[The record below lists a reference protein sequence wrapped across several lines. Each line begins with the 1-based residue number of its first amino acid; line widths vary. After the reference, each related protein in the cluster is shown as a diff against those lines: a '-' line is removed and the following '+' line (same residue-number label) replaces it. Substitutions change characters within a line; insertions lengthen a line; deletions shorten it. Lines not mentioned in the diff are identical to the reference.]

1 MINEFILN
9 EIKNTLNRDE
19 FYNSSSLSY
28 NSLIEEALKLVL
40 RINDVKDDTFVIVKE
55 NTYLANNLYQ
65 RMLPFFKEDELV
77 LYTPEESMRSEA
89 IVASYENRAARLNA
103 LSTIVNK
110 KAKAIITTSYGI
122 IRHLPNKDD
131 LERLSIKVKVGDILD
146 KPDLI
151 ALLNMSGYEN
161 TLRTETPLSYAS
173 RGSIIDVFSVNYPNP
188 LRIEF
193 FDDEID
199 SIRFFDI
206 NTQRTIEQIKEC
218 EIVFAS
224 DVIFDNEQIEVLE
237 AMLETYNSSTFEIDL
252 DYIKHHIYSGHL
264 YYYYAFFKKHQHLL
278 DYVDHPILYI
288 SDEERNDSHLK
299 MLRDETFEYLREMSE
314 DEGLPLRFNVFGD
327 YQKISDKYRRINGS
341 PFSEIFPLIEEVDL
355 PFAPLRSII
364 LSINKLNHRHIL
376 LCLNDKEIKD
386 VKEELEALEIK
397 YHDFKGELYEGF
409 NICEANLSEGFEC
422 KQLELVVYSSKEI
435 FHNHKNIGKYA
446 RKYDEATKLTSYDE
460 LKRGDYVVHNQYG
473 IGQYVGIENR
483 EVNGIHLDYLKILY
497 RGNDEL
503 LVPLSQFALV
513 RKYVSKE
520 GVVPK
525 LHKLGSK
532 DWQKTK
538 ERVEESVNDI
548 AERLMSLYSERNEA
562 IGHAYSPDNEIQL
575 EFENEFIYELT
586 EDQSRAIN
594 EVKADMESPK
604 PMDRLL
610 CGDVGFGKTEVA
622 IRAAMKAVLDK
633 KQVIYLCPTTILSIQ
648 HHKTFVDRFRNF
660 PVHIGLLNRYVPQSE
675 QKAIID
681 GFKNGSIDIV
691 IGTHRALSK
700 DVLPKDLGLLIID
713 EEQRFGVEQKE
724 KIKELKTSVDV
735 LSLSATPIPRTLQ
748 MSLVGLRGLSTLD
761 TAPRNRYPVQTYIV
775 EKNMGLIKEIIER
788 ELSRNGQVF
797 YLHNNVNEI
806 YILAT
811 KIRKL
816 LPDARVIVA
825 HGKMTSEE
833 LEDVML
839 EFYEGRADVLICTT
853 IIETGIDI
861 ANANTIIIEDAQN
874 FGLSQL
880 YQIKGRVGR
889 STRIAYAYLLV
900 PPKKQLSEISAK
912 RLDSIKEFTALGS
925 GYKIAMRDLSIRG
938 AGDMLGA
945 KQSGFID
952 NVGLDL
958 YLMMLSNAIARKK
971 GEPVKEINPT
981 PRPSIAIE
989 SYVPEDFTKNDY
1001 EKLSLYH
1008 RLEEIKDKA
1017 SLFDYY
1023 LEIQD
1028 EFGNLPKQIEALFDK
1043 KRLELLLDLKYLDS
1057 YKVTN
1062 NRLIVCLTKDFSSRV
1077 DGLKLFEYCQNL
1089 SRDLKIRYINA
1100 KIEMSIPNRKEQRK
1114 KVLEILDHLE
1124 EMVKE

>member
-1 MINEFILN
+1 MINDFILK
-9 EIKNTLNRDE
+9 EIENTLNKDE
-19 FYNSSSLSY
+19 FYSSSSLSY
-28 NSLIEEALKLVL
+28 NSLIEEAIKLTL
-40 RINDVKDDTFVIVKE
+40 RISKTLNTYVIVKE

-65 RMLPFFKEDELV
+65 RMLPFFNEDELV

-103 LSTIVNK
+103 LNTIINK

-122 IRHLPNKDD
+122 IRHLPRKDD
-131 LERLSIKVKVGDILD
+131 LERLSIHVKVGDILD

-151 ALLNMSGYEN
+151 SILNMSGYEN
-161 TLRTETPLSYAS
+161 TLRTESPLSYAS
-173 RGSIIDVFSVNYPNP
+173 RGSIIDVFSVNYANP

-199 SIRFFDI
+199 SIRFFDV

-218 EIVFAS
+218 DIIFAS
-224 DVIFDNEQIEVLE
+224 DIIFDNDQIEELEQIH
-237 AMLETYNSSTFEIDL
+237 ETYDSATFEIDL
-252 DYIKHHIYSGHL
+252 DFIKHHTYSGHL

-278 DYVDHPILYI
+278 DYVDKPLLYI
-288 SDEERNDSHLK
+288 SDEANNESHLK

-314 DEGLPLRFNVFGD
+314 DENLPLRFNVFGD
-327 YQKISDKYRRINGS
+327 YQKICDKYNRINGQA
-341 PFSEIFPLIEEVDL
+341 FNQIFPTIEEVDL
-355 PFAPLRSII
+355 PFAPLKSII
-364 LSINKLNHRHIL
+364 LTINKSNNKYIL
-376 LCLNDKEIKD
+376 LCLDKKEIED
-386 VKEELEALEIK
+386 VKTELNFFNVD
-397 YHDFKGELYEGF
+397 YHIFKGRLESGI
-409 NICEANLSEGFEC
+409 NICECNLSEGFEC
-422 KQLELVVYSSKEI
+422 KELELVVYTSKEI
-435 FHNHKNIGKYA
+435 FHNHKDIGKYA
-446 RKYDEATKLTSYDE
+446 RKYEEATKLNSYDE

-503 LVPLSQFALV
+503 LVPLSQFSLV

-548 AERLMSLYSERNEA
+548 AERLMDLYSERNEA
-562 IGHAYSPDNEIQL
+562 IGHAYSKDNEIQL
-575 EFENEFIYELT
+575 EFENEFVYELT
-586 EDQSRAIN
+586 NDQSRAIA
-594 EVKADMESPK
+594 EVKADMESNK

-633 KQVIYLCPTTILSIQ
+633 KQVMYLCPTTILSIQ
-648 HHKTFVDRFRNF
+648 HHKTFVARFHNF
-660 PVHIGLLNRYVPQSE
+660 PVKIGLLNRYVPASE
-675 QKAIID
+675 QKEIIA
-681 GFKNGSIDIV
+681 GLAKGEYDIV
-691 IGTHRALSK
+691 IGTHRVLSK
-700 DVLPKDLGLLIID
+700 DVKPKDLGLLIID

-724 KIKELKTSVDV
+724 KIKELKNSVDV

-775 EKNMGLIKEIIER
+775 EKNMGLIKEVIER

-797 YLHNNVNEI
+797 YLHNNVDVI
-806 YILAT
+806 YILAK
-811 KIRKL
+811 KIQNI
-816 LPDARVIVA
+816 LPNARVIVA
-825 HGKMTSEE
+825 HGKMSSEE

-889 STRIAYAYLLV
+889 STRIAYAYLMV
-900 PPKKQLSEISAK
+900 PPKKSLSEISTK
-912 RLDSIKEFTALGS
+912 RLESIKEFTALGS

-971 GEPVKEINPT
+971 GEPVKELNVAPKQT
-981 PRPSIAIE
+981 VAIE
-989 SYVPEDFTKNDY
+989 SYVPEDFTQNDY
-1001 EKLSLYH
+1001 EKLALYH

-1023 LEIQD
+1023 LEIKD

-1043 KRLELLLDLKYLDS
+1043 KRIELLLDLKYLDS
-1057 YKVTN
+1057 YKIIS
-1062 NRLIVCLTKDFSSRV
+1062 NRLVVTLSEDFTNKV
-1077 DGLKLFEYCQNL
+1077 DGLKLFEYSQNL
-1089 SRDLKIRYINA
+1089 SRDLKIRYLNK
-1100 KIEMSIPNRKEQRK
+1100 KIEMSVPNRKEQRAK
-1114 KVLEILDHLE
+1114 ILDVLDHLE